1 MTRGKNKIKYNLK
14 NVHYAELMETE
25 GKITWG
31 TPVAV
36 PGAVS
41 LSLDAEGDTSIFY
54 ADGVAYY
61 VSVTNNGYS
70 GDLEMALVPDGF
82 RTDILG
88 DTKDTKNVITENADV
103 TVKSFAL
110 LFQFDGDANGIRHV
124 LYNCKATRP
133 TIESETKEDTIEPK
147 TETLSLTASP
157 LADGRVKAKT
167 TDETDE
173 TTYNG
178 WFNKVYEA
186 TAAEA

>member
-1 MTRGKNKIKYNLK
+1 
-14 NVHYAELMETE
+14 
-25 GKITWG
+25 
-31 TPVAV
+31 
-36 PGAVS
+36 
-41 LSLDAEGDTSIFY
+41 
-54 ADGVAYY
+54 
-61 VSVTNNGYS
+61 
-70 GDLEMALVPDGF
+70 MALIPDGF

-88 DTKDTKNVITENADV
+88 DTKDTKNVLTENADA

-133 TIESETKEDTIEPK
+133 TIESETREDTIEPK
-147 TETLSLTASP
+147 TETLSLTVSP

-186 TAAEA
+186 TAAEV